1 MPDQLTEIS
10 EEEARAAFIALRE
23 ATITEVH
30 PPGVDAARRALR
42 RRRTVTSTAAGLA
55 VAGVAVLGVA
65 TGAALTTGRTPAPL
79 VPPAATDQ
87 NPVAAAST
95 STTDEKLYAV
105 ARDEL
110 TDPFETW
117 MFPANPGTYRFMLY
131 CSGTGGG
138 RVILTAG
145 SQSASAPVTCSDP
158 PAASSVE
165 LTIATREK
173 LVLRVDWDP
182 GDGPARHPGG
192 LGGQTARRLSRQVSA
207 RTRRAGA
214 TTRTAS
220 SAATRP
226 ASPPTPPDG
235 RTA

>member
-145 SQSASAPVTCSDP
+145 SQSAGAPVTCSDP
-158 PAASSVE
+158 LAASSVE
-165 LTIATREK
+165 LTIATRRSSFYAWTGIPGRSCSTPR
-173 LVLRVDWDP
+173 RV
-182 GDGPARHPGG
+182 GRSSCSA
-192 LGGQTARRLSRQVSA
+192 TSRQVSA

-226 ASPPTPPDG
+226 VSPPTPPAG